1 MSETLSELNG
11 VRKAAVLLV
20 QMGKE
25 RSAKVLA
32 SMRDAEVEELTAE
45 IARLDAIDSNVAE
58 RVVAE
63 FQEMVV
69 ARKYYSRG
77 GLAFAQ
83 EVLEAS
89 LGKDKAHDIIGRLN
103 ASMTEMPF
111 QFLRRADPRQVLS
124 FLQDEHPQAIAL
136 VLSHMASDQAAIVLG
151 GLVPELQ
158 ADVAHRIAIMER
170 TSPEVIHNV
179 ERLLE
184 RKLSSVLQPSEMTAV
199 GGLQPLV
206 DIINRS
212 DRTSERL
219 ILEGLATR
227 DPEIAELVRA
237 QMFVFEDIVNLDD
250 KSVQLVLRQVESSEL
265 ATALKGV
272 RPDVRDKVL
281 RNMSERAGENLTEE
295 IELLGPVRLKTVE
308 EAQAKIVHAIRDLEE
323 SGQIMISRG
332 ADDEF
337 ID

>member
-111 QFLRRADPRQVLS
+111 QFL
-124 FLQDEHPQAIAL
+124 
-136 VLSHMASDQAAIVLG
+136 
-151 GLVPELQ
+151 
-158 ADVAHRIAIMER
+158 
-170 TSPEVIHNV
+170 
-179 ERLLE
+179 
-184 RKLSSVLQPSEMTAV
+184 
-199 GGLQPLV
+199 
-206 DIINRS
+206 
-212 DRTSERL
+212 
-219 ILEGLATR
+219 
-227 DPEIAELVRA
+227 
-237 QMFVFEDIVNLDD
+237 
-250 KSVQLVLRQVESSEL
+250 
-265 ATALKGV
+265 
-272 RPDVRDKVL
+272 
-281 RNMSERAGENLTEE
+281 
-295 IELLGPVRLKTVE
+295 
-308 EAQAKIVHAIRDLEE
+308 
-323 SGQIMISRG
+323 
-332 ADDEF
+332 
-337 ID
+337 